1 MALGKLGPLDL
12 DLCLACAGIWFDTG
26 ELSRLISAGPDVVLR
41 LAERL
46 HSSTL
51 RPNVRSLGG
60 PSCPACR
67 SALEST
73 DYGALRGVS
82 VDACRWCEGV
92 WITRTSLTR
101 LSVALRGASEWQV
114 LAMEQPGGA
123 SAGTPPPTAPQMAP
137 QPPPPAMAQPLG
149 RSPLQPTPPPQPPA
163 HPGATRVAPRLVEAP
178 TSARPGMLGCPKCGE
193 PNSDRAAVCWACGA
207 AFQGPVVGKCPQ
219 CLAAMRRVSAADV
232 AFSACE
238 GCGGVCITPNRLNQ
252 IIRMP
257 TGVQDQMLLQV
268 GRVNAQLCKSQV
280 AAVECPQC
288 STAMIRAPLGVL
300 STQPVHTCTRCFG
313 LFLQPGMF
321 KNIVSR
327 HR

>member
-1 MALGKLGPLDL
+1 MGAPPLLRTTGPETCQLMTERHCPRCSQPMALGKLGPLDL

-46 HSSTL
+46 HASTL

-123 SAGTPPPTAPQMAP
+123 SAVTAPAAPPMAH
-137 QPPPPAMAQPLG
+137 QPPPPAVAQPIG
-149 RSPLQPTPPPQPPA
+149 RSPLQPTLPPQPPA
-163 HPGATRVAPRLVEAP
+163 HPGATRVAPRLEEAP
-178 TSARPGMLGCPKCGE
+178 TSARPGMLGCPKVRRAELRSSCGLLGLWRGL
-193 PNSDRAAVCWACGA
+193 PGA
-207 AFQGPVVGKCPQ
+207 GGRQ
-219 CLAAMRRVSAADV
+219 VSAV
-232 AFSACE
+232 P
-238 GCGGVCITPNRLNQ
+238 GCDAAGFRSRRRL
-252 IIRMP
+252 
-257 TGVQDQMLLQV
+257 
-268 GRVNAQLCKSQV
+268 
-280 AAVECPQC
+280 
-288 STAMIRAPLGVL
+288 
-300 STQPVHTCTRCFG
+300 
-313 LFLQPGMF
+313 
-321 KNIVSR
+321 
-327 HR
+327 